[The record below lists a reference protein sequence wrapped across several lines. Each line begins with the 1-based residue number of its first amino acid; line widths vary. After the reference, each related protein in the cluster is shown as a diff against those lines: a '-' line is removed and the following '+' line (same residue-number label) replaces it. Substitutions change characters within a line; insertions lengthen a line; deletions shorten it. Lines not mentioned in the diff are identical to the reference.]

1 MTNTTKLN
9 KTTKKAIDWIRQY
22 EKSDCY
28 SVNRFYGR
36 CSSIKIEIEEELL
49 SKVRENNCMDYKILS
64 GNCFHFVAGY
74 MSRDRKTLYIETM
87 SNTFEIAL

>member
-1 MTNTTKLN
+1 MVNTTKLN
-9 KTTKKAIDWIRQY
+9 KTTQKAINWMKQY

-28 SVNRFYGR
+28 SVNSFYGR
-36 CSSIKIEIEEELL
+36 CSDAKKEIEGELI
-49 SKVRENNCMDYKILS
+49 STIRENDCIGYKILS
-64 GNCFHFVAGY
+64 GNCFCFVAGY

>member
-1 MTNTTKLN
+1 MMNKLN
-9 KTTKKAIDWIRQY
+9 KTTQKAINWIRQY

-36 CSSIKIEIEEELL
+36 CSSTKIEIEEGLL
-49 SKVRENNCMDYKILS
+49 SKVRENNCLGYKILS

-74 MSRDRKTLYIETM
+74 MSSDRKILYIETM